1 MNIINPSDQEELNE
15 SEKLESFI
23 NQTYQVLQEKLK
35 KIGNPKYQHRRKAS
49 KDQRNEQS
57 DQILALAA
65 ELMREQSLDILKNNQ
80 VFKTS
85 ARPRH
90 KSEEVDRRTY
100 QIQDKSRS
108 KSDTQEPT
116 YEDLVVSYEAPDY
129 TQLKF

>member
-1 MNIINPSDQEELNE
+1 MNIVNPSDQEELNE
-15 SEKLESFI
+15 SEKLESF

-35 KIGNPKYQHRRKAS
+35 NIGNPKYQHRRKAS

-57 DQILALAA
+57 DQILALTA
-65 ELMREQSLDILKNNQ
+65 ESMREQSLDILKNNQ

-90 KSEEVDRRTY
+90 KSEEVDRGTY